1 MGNQSDITFNDRLP
15 VDYTADNVDD
25 GGLINLQTYKRHRCL
40 REAGLPYRKSNSR
53 RVLERVSRRAKRPY
67 FNLQGKLEDKLME
80 AKGHINVDELDSE
93 FLSRAENNPSLN
105 LVGSDFN
112 TIKGRKYEIQYLI
125 KKHFFPKFDL
135 SNTLEDTV
143 IKKEKINHIIDLLKS
158 ENADKFEVLF
168 NFRPI
173 GVGPGEALLYFIYDK
188 AVLGGG
194 SKSGDIFIGGN
205 EYEVKSVKMKGENE
219 VYDFRLGGTVP
230 ISNIMKKLTDLSGKE
245 KEISGSDIAAIKAK
259 QPKEFKKI
267 EDEFCKIAYDHYFS
281 KHDVIFFNN
290 GTGEERGNVI
300 TVKKVRQSDIRI
312 ERVTSGVIKPIIKI

>member
-1 MGNQSDITFNDRLP
+1 MGNQSDITFNDRKP
-15 VDYTADNVDD
+15 VDYTFDNVDD
-25 GGLINLQTYKRHRCL
+25 DGLINLQTYKRHNSCL
-40 REAGLPYRKSNSR
+40 REEDLPYRKANSR
-53 RVLERVSRRAKRPY
+53 RVIERASRRAKRPY
-67 FNLQGKLEDKLME
+67 FNLQGKLTESHISIDDLD
-80 AKGHINVDELDSE
+80 AK

-105 LVGSDFN
+105 LIGQDFN
-112 TIKGRKYEIQYLI
+112 TIKGRKHEIQYLI

-135 SNTLEDTV
+135 SNTLDDTV
-143 IKKEKINHIIDLLKS
+143 IKKEKVNHIIDLLKS

-205 EYEVKSVKMKGENE
+205 EYEVKGVKMKGEKE

-230 ISNIMKKLTDLSGKE
+230 IADIMKQLINLSGKE
-245 KEISGSDIAAIKAK
+245 KEISGSDIAAIKANK
-259 QPKEFKKI
+259 PEEFKKI
-267 EDEFCKIAYDHYFS
+267 EHEFAKIAYDHYFS

-290 GTGEERGNVI
+290 GTGEERGSVI
-300 TVKKVRQSDIRI
+300 SVKKVHESDIRI
-312 ERVTSGVIKPIIKI
+312 ERVTSGVIKPIVKI